1 MRQVRLAKPYT
12 QAKAYCKSLG
22 EELATFGTYDAAA
35 WLRQQ
40 QIVQG
45 M

>member
-1 MRQVRLAKPYT
+1 MRQVRLEKPYIE
-12 QAKAYCKSLG
+12 AKAYCKSLG
-22 EELATFGTYDAAA
+22 EELATFGTYNAAA

-40 QIVQG
+40 QIAHG